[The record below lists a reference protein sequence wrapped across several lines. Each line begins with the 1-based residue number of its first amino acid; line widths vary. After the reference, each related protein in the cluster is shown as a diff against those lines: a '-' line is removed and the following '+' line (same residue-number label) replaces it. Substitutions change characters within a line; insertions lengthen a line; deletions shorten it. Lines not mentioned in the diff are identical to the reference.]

1 MAVSRDR
8 AHQSWRAAERVK
20 GLSDRLIGI
29 GPFGIGLDGVL
40 AWVPGLGTAYSLGA
54 GGLLILSGITGGA
67 SLATLLRMGAWLLF
81 QAFQAKAMP
90 GTVFRMLGYLGVDA
104 AASEVPLAGDVVD
117 FLFPGHL
124 MAAKA
129 LQKDIEKRHGP
140 AEMPLGWGGKKPVR
154 AGKLKAPRR

>member
-40 AWVPGLGTAYSLGA
+40 AWVPGLGTAYSLAA
-54 GGLLILSGITGGA
+54 GGALILSGITGGA
-67 SLATLLRMGAWLLF
+67 SLGTLLRMGAYL
-81 QAFQAKAMP
+81 AADSMTS
-90 GTVFRMLGYLGVDA
+90 TVPV
-104 AASEVPLAGDVVD
+104 AGWAIDT
-117 FLFPGHL
+117 LFPAHL

-140 AEMPLGWGGKKPVR
+140 AEMPLGWGGKKKR
-154 AGKLKAPRR
+154 ARGGKLRNVTPQL

>member
-67 SLATLLRMGAWLLF
+67 SLATLLRMGAYL
-81 QAFQAKAMP
+81 AADSVSS
-90 GTVFRMLGYLGVDA
+90 TVPVAGWAIDTL
-104 AASEVPLAGDVVD
+104 VPA
-117 FLFPGHL
+117 HL

-140 AEMPLGWGGKKPVR
+140 AEMPLGWGRKKPVR
-154 AGKLKAPRR
+154 AGKLRVTPR

>member
-40 AWVPGLGTAYSLGA
+40 AWVPGLGTAYSLAA
-54 GGLLILSGITGGA
+54 GGILILSGVTAGA
-67 SLATLLRMGAWLLF
+67 SLGTLLRMGAYL
-81 QAFQAKAMP
+81 AADSMTS
-90 GTVFRMLGYLGVDA
+90 TVPV
-104 AASEVPLAGDVVD
+104 AGWAIDT
-117 FLFPGHL
+117 LFPAHL

-129 LQKDIEKRHGP
+129 LQKDIEARHGP
-140 AEMPLGWGGKKPVR
+140 AEMPHGWGGKKKPAR
-154 AGKLKAPRR
+154 GGKLRNVSPR